1 MHGIFD
7 SISLLSAGRTFP
19 EFIVIL
25 EGKLCHD
32 GSLPTVGTNYLRF
45 SGPGSFQRKV
55 GFFNIV

>member
-25 EGKLCHD
+25 KGELRHD
-32 GSLPTVGTNYLRF
+32 GCLAAVGANYLRF
-45 SGPGSFQRKV
+45 ARPCSLQWQV